1 MLPFACVVCAMI
13 SMSHLEFRILSQIA
27 LAVALMLPAGLVIFS
42 WQRRKGAR
50 TTLEIAPEPAPVS
63 EAPPV
68 EISEPAAGATEVAT
82 VNPADSPWAPPKET
96 IVPKPYRLGG
106 ADLMMGMV
114 LCSLMALAMFGSK
127 AYELAH
133 PKPETESGPALS
145 AGVVLLNFVIL
156 QGMQIGIIWAWFHAR
171 QTSIA
176 EVFGLRRYRF
186 PYSLGVAAI
195 LIVPAAIISS
205 LALALFMTWLKQIGW
220 EVEEQDAVK
229 MFSQA
234 PDVKLQLALALGAC
248 IGAPLVEEFLFRGVI
263 YKSLKEL
270 SNKWFALIF
279 SSLLF
284 GVIHMHLPSFP
295 ALCLLGFF
303 FALAYEVTGTLVVP
317 ILMHSIF
324 NSVQVCVAIYGS
336 K

>member
-1 MLPFACVVCAMI
+1 VVTG
-13 SMSHLEFRILSQIA
+13 S
-27 LAVALMLPAGLVIFS
+27 
-42 WQRRKGAR
+42 
-50 TTLEIAPEPAPVS
+50 EIATAPAPVS
-63 EAPPV
+63 ETPPV
-68 EISEPAAGATEVAT
+68 EDPEPVAVATDATEAAT
-82 VNPADSPWAPPKET
+82 VNPADSPWNPPKEAASSQP
-96 IVPKPYRLGG
+96 PKPYRLGG

-133 PKPETESGPALS
+133 PKTGTETGPALS
-145 AGVVLLNFVIL
+145 AGVVLLNFVVL

-171 QTSIA
+171 QTSIG
-176 EVFGLRRYRF
+176 EVFGFRRYRF

-195 LIVPAAIISS
+195 LIIPAAIISS
-205 LALALFMTWLKQIGW
+205 LALALSVTWLKNIGW
-220 EVEEQDAVK
+220 DLEEQDAVK
-229 MFSQA
+229 MFSQS
-234 PDVKLQLALALGAC
+234 PDLSLQLALALGAC
-248 IGAPLVEEFLFRGVI
+248 VGAPLVEEFLFRGVI

-270 SNKWFALIF
+270 TNKWFALIF
-279 SSLLF
+279 SAMLF

-324 NSVQVCVAIYGS
+324 NTVQVCVAIYGS